1 MTISQNFSQPPYP
14 VGGPLEILSMSE
26 KDNSIEKIK
35 HPYAEENGVEW
46 SPEAWERIK
55 HAPEFVRPGI
65 KKLMVQRAVKR
76 GYKHIHSDFLTE
88 IRNES
93 MMLVSKRVKQ
103 FGFEELSMG
112 AFDEA
117 KKKMKESPRK
127 VEVIEEIQDFLA
139 LRTEK
144 KDDII
149 DKFKN
154 YMDVAPTSGMPW
166 TKEALAKMEKVPPF
180 VLGMAKQT
188 IEGRARQRGDKM
200 VTPDIIEE
208 VFTNIMP
215 ASAKEAMGMEV
226 TEGDKQRDDDYQ
238 NQAEEPA
245 EMYLLWHDDAL
256 AKVQR
261 IPIPFIRN
269 MAIKRIEQEVTK
281 EGKNEVTMELFQ
293 KYRFTF

>member
-1 MTISQNFSQPPYP
+1 MSAQEPPT
-14 VGGPLEILSMSE
+14 
-26 KDNSIEKIK
+26 EKID
-35 HPYAEENGVEW
+35 HPYAVENNVEW
-46 SPEAWERIK
+46 SPEAWERVK
-55 HAPEFVRPGI
+55 QAPEFVRPGI
-65 KKLMVQRAVKR
+65 RKLMVQRAVKR
-76 GYKHIHSDFLTE
+76 GYKRINSDFLTE

-112 AFDEA
+112 AFEQA
-117 KKKMKESPRK
+117 KEKMKESPRK
-127 VEVIEEIQDFLA
+127 VEVIEEIEDFLSM
-139 LRTEK
+139 RTEK

-154 YMDVAPTSGMPW
+154 YMDVAPTMGMPW
-166 TKEALAKMEKVPPF
+166 SKEALEKMEKVPPF

-188 IEGRARQRGDKM
+188 IEGRARERGDKM
-200 VTPDIIEE
+200 ITPDIIDE

-226 TEGDKQRDDDYQ
+226 TEEDIKRDE
-238 NQAEEPA
+238 QAEKEPEA
-245 EMYLLWHDDAL
+245 APELGLHWQDDAL
-256 AKVQR
+256 DKVKR

-281 EGKNEVTMELFQ
+281 EGKNEVTLELFD

>member
-1 MTISQNFSQPPYP
+1 MEE
-14 VGGPLEILSMSE
+14 LDE
-26 KDNSIEKIK
+26 KAIEESDRIN
-35 HPYAEENGVEW
+35 HPYADENNVEW
-46 SPEAWERIK
+46 TVEAWERVK

-65 KKLMVQRAVKR
+65 RKLMVQRAVKR
-76 GYKHIHSDFLTE
+76 NYKYITSDYLTE

-112 AFDEA
+112 AFDVA
-117 KKKMKESPRK
+117 KQKMAESSRK
-127 VEVIEEIQDFLA
+127 VEVIEEIEDFLA

-144 KDDII
+144 KEDIV

-154 YMDVAPTSGMPW
+154 YMETAPTMGMPW
-166 TKEALAKMEKVPPF
+166 SKEAMEKMEKVPPF

-188 IEGRARQRGDKM
+188 IEGRARERGDKM

-226 TEGDKQRDDDYQ
+226 TEEDKQREVADENAPQEEPSFELKWDDD
-238 NQAEEPA
+238 AK
-245 EMYLLWHDDAL
+245 
-256 AKVQR
+256 AKVMK
-261 IPIPFIRN
+261 IPIAFIRD
-269 MAIKRIEQEVTK
+269 MGVKRIEAEVKK
-281 EGKNEVTMELFQ
+281 ENVDTVTMELFD

>member
-1 MTISQNFSQPPYP
+1 M
-14 VGGPLEILSMSE
+14 
-26 KDNSIEKIK
+26 DNPKTEKID
-35 HPYAEENGVEW
+35 HPYADENGVEW
-46 SPEAWERIK
+46 TLEAWERVK

-65 KKLMVQRAVKR
+65 KKLMVQRTVKR
-76 GYKHIHSDFLTE
+76 GFKFVTSDFLTE

-117 KKKMKESPRK
+117 KVKMKESPRK

-139 LRTEK
+139 LRTDK

-149 DKFKN
+149 EKFKN

-166 TKEALAKMEKVPPF
+166 SKEAIAKMEKVPPF

-188 IEGRARQRGDKM
+188 IEARARERGDKM
-200 VTPDIIEE
+200 ITPDMIEE
-208 VFTNIMP
+208 VFNNIMP

-226 TEGDKQRDDDYQ
+226 TEEDLKRDE
-238 NQAEEPA
+238 QAANEPEQA
-245 EMYLLWHDDAL
+245 PELQLFWHDDAL
-256 AKVQR
+256 AKVKR
-261 IPIPFIRN
+261 IPIAFIRN
-269 MAIKRIEQEVTK
+269 MAIKRIEQEVAK
-281 EGKNEVTMELFQ
+281 EGKTEVTEELFQ

>member
-1 MTISQNFSQPPYP
+1 
-14 VGGPLEILSMSE
+14 MSE
-26 KDNSIEKIK
+26 NQTPVENID
-35 HPYAEENGVEW
+35 HPYARENGVEW
-46 SPEAWERIK
+46 TPEAWDRVK
-55 HAPEFVRPGI
+55 QAPEFVRPGI
-65 KKLMVQRAVKR
+65 RKLMVQRAVKR
-76 GYKHIHSDFLTE
+76 GYKRITSDFLTE

-112 AFDEA
+112 AFEQA
-117 KKKMKESPRK
+117 KEKMKESPRK
-127 VEVIEEIQDFLA
+127 VEVIEEIQDFLS

-149 DKFKN
+149 EKFKN
-154 YMDVAPTSGMPW
+154 YMDVAPTMGMPW
-166 TKEALAKMEKVPPF
+166 SKEALEKMEKVPPF

-200 VTPDIIEE
+200 ITPDIIDE

-226 TEGDKQRDDDYQ
+226 TEEDLKRDEKAEQEKEAAPELGMEWDPEALDKVR
-238 NQAEEPA
+238 
-245 EMYLLWHDDAL
+245 
-256 AKVQR
+256 R
-261 IPIPFIRN
+261 IPIPFIRD
-269 MAIKRIEQEVTK
+269 MAIKRIEQEVAK
-281 EGKNEVTMELFQ
+281 EGKSLVTPELFQ

>member
-1 MTISQNFSQPPYP
+1 
-14 VGGPLEILSMSE
+14 MSE
-26 KDNSIEKIK
+26 KDNSTEKIE

-76 GYKHIHSDFLTE
+76 GYKHIQSDFLTE

-93 MMLVSKRVKQ
+93 MKLVSKRVKQ

-154 YMDVAPTSGMPW
+154 
-166 TKEALAKMEKVPPF
+166 
-180 VLGMAKQT
+180 
-188 IEGRARQRGDKM
+188 
-200 VTPDIIEE
+200 
-208 VFTNIMP
+208 
-215 ASAKEAMGMEV
+215 
-226 TEGDKQRDDDYQ
+226 
-238 NQAEEPA
+238 
-245 EMYLLWHDDAL
+245 
-256 AKVQR
+256 
-261 IPIPFIRN
+261 FI
-269 MAIKRIEQEVTK
+269 K
-281 EGKNEVTMELFQ
+281 LF
-293 KYRFTF
+293 F

>member
-1 MTISQNFSQPPYP
+1 M
-14 VGGPLEILSMSE
+14 GGPLEILSMSE

-226 TEGDKQRDDDYQ
+226 TEEDKQRDDDNQ
-238 NQAEEPA
+238 NQAEEPP
-245 EMYLLWHDDAL
+245 EMNLHWHDDAL